1 MESSGR
7 KSYHIT
13 LGEFTAAFVPFALL
27 LGAALLAAEATL
39 DLGFYRT
46 VYTIWAT
53 TALVTPA
60 LCAFA
65 LPGQSAHKRNIW
77 LLFWTFSLIAYLV
90 HAAYAVFSVYQ
101 GSFREFLAGQ
111 GTFPAIIN
119 VIFTIWWALDV
130 YLAWFHTSDA
140 HWVRIERVVGHWFI
154 GLTFFMSTVF
164 LRHGFINVIGTASTL
179 SVLICLMIRFD
190 ARRRASAASGETV
203 RAQVSVGD
211 LSR

>member
-1 MESSGR
+1 MKPTGWT
-7 KSYHIT
+7 SYNIT
-13 LGEFTAAFVPFALL
+13 LADFTIAFVPFGLL
-27 LGAALLAAEATL
+27 LGAALLAAEATM

-65 LPGQSAHKRNIW
+65 LPGESDRKRNTW
-77 LLFWTFSLIAYLV
+77 LLFWTFSFIAYIV
-90 HAAYAVFSVYQ
+90 HASYAVFSVYQ
-101 GSFREFLAGQ
+101 GSAREFLVGQ

-119 VIFTIWWALDV
+119 VIFTLWWALDV

-140 HWVRIERVVGHWFI
+140 RWVRIERVAGHWFI

-164 LRHGFINVIGTASTL
+164 LKHGFINVLGILMTL
-179 SVLICLMIRFD
+179 SVLICLMVRFD
-190 ARRRASAASGETV
+190 AKRRVSLAS
-203 RAQVSVGD
+203 
-211 LSR
+211 